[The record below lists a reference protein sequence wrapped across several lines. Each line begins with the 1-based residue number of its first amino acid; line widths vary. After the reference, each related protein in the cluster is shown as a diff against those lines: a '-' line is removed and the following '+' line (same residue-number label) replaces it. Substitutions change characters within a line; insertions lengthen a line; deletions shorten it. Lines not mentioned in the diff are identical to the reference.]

1 MKYLKKIF
9 LIIPFLF
16 ISCSSRLYVEN
27 YDPINAFL
35 DTQNLDKRKE
45 YVLQSDKE
53 LNLQALRIFNGGE
66 GNQHITYPTDSI
78 DYTDGLFVEKH
89 WKKMYKEYAGDTIKK
104 YWKKEDFPH
113 YNFILEKGTGLTLKE
128 SFLRKYK
135 DSRINEMIILSEPMH
150 YRNKK
155 YIIFYY
161 LKIYFESSGTSQVVI
176 MKKNKNK
183 WEVVKIVGDYIY
195 N

>member
-1 MKYLKKIF
+1 MTYLKKIF
-9 LIIPFLF
+9 LVIPSFL

-35 DTQNLDKRKE
+35 DTQNLDKRRE
-45 YVLQSDKE
+45 YILQSDKE
-53 LNLQALRIFNGGE
+53 LNLQALRIFNSGE

-135 DSRINEMIILSEPMH
+135 DSRINEMIILSEPM
-150 YRNKK
+150 
-155 YIIFYY
+155 YY
-161 LKIYFESSGTSQVVI
+161 LLS
-176 MKKNKNK
+176 KN
-183 WEVVKIVGDYIY
+183 IF
-195 N
+195 